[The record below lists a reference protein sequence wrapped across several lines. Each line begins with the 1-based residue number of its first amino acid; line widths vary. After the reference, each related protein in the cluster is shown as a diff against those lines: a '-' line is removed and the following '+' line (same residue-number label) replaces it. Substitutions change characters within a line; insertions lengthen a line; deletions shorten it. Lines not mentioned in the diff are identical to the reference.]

1 MPAAWRE
8 PSGPGKGLGGLAAF
22 EAPALV
28 AGLDDL
34 AMVSEPVEQRCR
46 HLGVTEHRWP
56 FAEREVGG
64 DDDRGLLVKSADQV
78 EQQLAT
84 RHREQQIAELVQDHE
99 IEPVE
104 MIGDTALPPGAGL
117 GLEPVGQIDR
127 VLEPDASTAT
137 HAGTADRDRQNLG
150 RPDPAIG
157 HLDPLQ

>member
-22 EAPALV
+22 KAPALV
-28 AGLDDL
+28 AGLDDV

-56 FAEREVGG
+56 FAEREVGS

-84 RHREQQIAELVQDHE
+84 RQRERQITELVQDHE
-99 IEPVE
+99 IEPVG
-104 MIGDTALPPGAGL
+104 MTGAAWPAAKNRLAPPGITIAMTRSRPAQLDGPRRL
-117 GLEPVGQIDR
+117 QWAQRGSIMVEPMV
-127 VLEPDASTAT
+127 
-137 HAGTADRDRQNLG
+137 
-150 RPDPAIG
+150 
-157 HLDPLQ
+157 